1 MWTRRRFLER
11 IGGGVGVAATL
22 GVGGME
28 CVLAAGQAVRGRSPQ
43 ELAADEDCWREI
55 QEADIRPDQPRPG
68 RVVRHRFDQHCR
80 RGGQSTAAASL
91 TALGRSA

>member
-11 IGGGVGVAATL
+11 VGGGVGVAATL

-43 ELAADEDCWREI
+43 ELAADEDC
-55 QEADIRPDQPRPG
+55 
-68 RVVRHRFDQHCR
+68 
-80 RGGQSTAAASL
+80 
-91 TALGRSA
+91 